1 MYYLHKKLLVGTDCT
16 GSCKSNFNIYVITKV
31 HLYLNQMYHYTVE
44 RHCFE
49 VQVIN
54 DIILKWPSIQ
64 VNVNFF
70 LFVEYHLSLFLLVS
84 SNHKLQC
91 NMRPKFKNCL
101 FAILRLRFF
110 CVGRQVGILFY
121 FSEPDIRYRHKL
133 WKDYKNSEHTGNQN
147 FTKTWNEPE
156 RKFRKKIN

>member
-16 GSCKSNFNIYVITKV
+16 RICKSNFNIYVITKV

-44 RHCFE
+44 RYCFE

-84 SNHKLQC
+84 SNHKL
-91 NMRPKFKNCL
+91 
-101 FAILRLRFF
+101 
-110 CVGRQVGILFY
+110 
-121 FSEPDIRYRHKL
+121 
-133 WKDYKNSEHTGNQN
+133 
-147 FTKTWNEPE
+147 
-156 RKFRKKIN
+156 